1 MDLYEPVKLFQTWNR
16 DRWDTWQNSWRQK
29 NGFRLKLEVAYWNP
43 TLVFWILA
51 RKHPIVPKFFSIC
64 PSLTTNNGQ
73 WKSWRWDT
81 WQNFGDKKMVS
92 GWKTR
97 SCGLESHFSI
107 LNFSKKTSNCSKIFQ
122 YLSEFNDQ

>member
-1 MDLYEPVKLFQTWNR
+1 MANESLGDGILDRTLETKKWFQA
-16 DRWDTWQNSWRQK
+16 
-29 NGFRLKLEVAYWNP
+29 GKLEVADWNP

-107 LNFSKKTSNCSKIFQ
+107 F
-122 YLSEFNDQ
+122 EF